1 MKPTWEKAA
10 KVGFDGQRKQKKK
23 KVREKGE
30 KSEAYNLTN
39 DWLQIFFFQIL
50 IYYLIKLAL
59 ASSHALHAC
68 DEAFFFII

>member
-39 DWLQIFFFQIL
+39 DWLQFFFFK
-50 IYYLIKLAL
+50 Y
-59 ASSHALHAC
+59 S
-68 DEAFFFII
+68 FIISLN

>member
-30 KSEAYNLTN
+30 KSEAYNLTT
-39 DWLQIFFFQIL
+39 DWLQIFFFSNTHL
-50 IYYLIKLAL
+50 L
-59 ASSHALHAC
+59 SH
-68 DEAFFFII
+68 

>member
-39 DWLQIFFFQIL
+39 DWL
-50 IYYLIKLAL
+50 
-59 ASSHALHAC
+59 
-68 DEAFFFII
+68 